1 MTGSQRGLSACAI
14 AIAALL
20 LALVGAASADHHGDP
35 PVEMISAKIGG
46 KNVFI
51 PGTVV
56 IKAGKPRTISIV
68 NTTDTPH
75 GFAIRGTGIEE
86 VLLPQVEHQVEV
98 PALEPGLY
106 AIDCQL
112 HPPHRSAQLL
122 VVASPK

>member
-14 AIAALL
+14 AIATLL
-20 LALVGAASADHHGDP
+20 LVLVGAASADHHGDP

-75 GFAIRGTGIEE
+75 GFVIRGAGIEE
-86 VLLPQVEHQVEV
+86 VLQPQVEQQVEV

-106 AIDCQL
+106 AIDCHL

-122 VVASPK
+122 VVANPK

>member
-1 MTGSQRGLSACAI
+1 MTGSQRGRSACGI
-14 AIAALL
+14 AIVTLL
-20 LALVGAASADHHGDP
+20 LVLVGAASADHHGDP

-75 GFAIRGTGIEE
+75 GFVIRGAGIEE
-86 VLLPQVEHQVEV
+86 VLQPQVEQQVEV

-106 AIDCQL
+106 AIDCHL

-122 VVASPK
+122 VVANPK

>member
-1 MTGSQRGLSACAI
+1 MTGSQRGLSACGI
-14 AIAALL
+14 AIAALS

-35 PVEMISAKIGG
+35 PVEMISAKLGG

-75 GFAIRGTGIEE
+75 GFVIRGAGIEE
-86 VLLPQVEHQVEV
+86 VLQPQVEQQVEV

-106 AIDCQL
+106 AIDCHL

-122 VVASPK
+122 VVANPK